1 MGDELF
7 LRSRCSGGAGCHCAG
22 MEHFY
27 VPDSTDRTPPTSS
40 RGRRVS
46 GQVGGALND
55 SMHSIKSSSTRPA
68 PARSAGA
75 AAASQ
80 DCTAALL
87 ASVFDQVSGAETDDR
102 PARSRRVR
110 RPARERR
117 RQEESQMDTSGLP
130 DLSYL
135 AYSSDEEFEEFMK
148 QPRTD
153 YTYSRSLSY
162 TAVRPEPVGPPS
174 MSRLGLRSPSHG
186 AGDSPLPAARTAPS
200 RADRGAV
207 QAAAGPALPGD
218 ERGVYE
224 STTTRVYSYRR
235 EITSRVSSNSLMSN
249 ASVAPPLSFTYSSS
263 AEVPPPPEPEP
274 SPAPPAVLPAEG
286 GPASSSSVL
295 PRSSPNSAESSR
307 PTPSLE
313 DTLLEELLGDSTLGL
328 SPGLDADSQDEE
340 WLPTDG
346 VSKLGAHR
354 CSTPYKTRP
363 GWSVR
368 RCARQALSP
377 LLRLWLALTAVCHHL
392 WTAVR
397 PLFLA
402 PVSKGVPA
410 SGPAPGVSLGL
421 AAGVSVDSARTAVGA
436 DSPVVGSVQRKERRN
451 SRPPSR
457 HRYQL
462 RPRLTPQRETPPGE
476 WSDSAAGRRN
486 GGLGVSAGRGEGS
499 TQDGSDSVRPD
510 GGPGRLVTAL
520 AWLAAVLWYVNPLRW
535 AAAAC
540 SAVISRAQTA
550 AEVLNLPR
558 GAATVAAAL
567 NPAAWARTVRRK
579 VTGSSGKLES
589 RPGWLR
595 WAGALLWGSVGTA
608 SAAPAPPSAAPGSGS
623 RAELWRRSGSLL
635 AGSGGD
641 SGTGSRAGAGG
652 PSGESWVGGAAVKEA
667 REGGGWR
674 CLPLATAALLL
685 LLLTV
690 LLLLPFLGWLGGE
703 GGESPAELLL
713 PAGRWPLPDTD
724 SVKQYLS
731 EALSSLGGALS
742 FLAGGVSYLL
752 GGILAGLTSMAE
764 GLLTIGIYSLAAVQV
779 AVTQLAGAVGSVGAV
794 LWAPLTS
801 GSALPPPTPAA
812 GTEPS
817 PVPAE
822 VVVPPA
828 AGDAGPAPTDPRL
841 SEVLVQM
848 DELKA
853 RLELLQQEY
862 QSCRSAAALP
872 PSAAAVRA
880 ALGLPS
886 GSAPLTTDRLEAA
899 EARLRGRLEAELAA
913 VRALLD
919 REDGGRDV
927 EVLLARLTALEE
939 AVPAAQRQ
947 RSRLDAEG
955 RAAAARLGSLEQ
967 EMGDL
972 RAELAHLQSALS
984 AAREALR
991 RTGSCCNGT
1000 AAHWSGTVGAELGRI
1015 ESQLLDRMQLFTT
1028 NFRKDLTADLPSL
1041 TGAAAAAAAGGSGG
1055 GGGGIS
1061 REEALAIAQHELALY
1076 DADKTGQFDFALESA
1091 GGSVLSTKCTEAY
1104 TARTARLTVL
1114 GVPLWYPSNN
1124 PRSIIQ
1130 PYGRPGECFA
1140 FHGEGQ
1146 FVIGLSRPVR
1156 PTEFVIE
1163 HIARGLT
1170 PGGRIDSAP
1179 RHCSV
1184 LAVADDGGPATLLA
1198 SFEYSAAGP
1207 PLQRFAAAPTDRP
1220 VSAVELRV
1228 TSNWG
1233 HPEYTCL
1240 YRFRVHGQPEG
1251 DAR

>member
-27 VPDSTDRTPPTSS
+27 VPDSTDRAPPTSS

-46 GQVGGALND
+46 GQAGGALND

-68 PARSAGA
+68 PSRSAGA

-110 RPARERR
+110 RPAKERR

-186 AGDSPLPAARTAPS
+186 AGDSPLPAPRTAPS
-200 RADRGAV
+200 RADRGAA
-207 QAAAGPALPGD
+207 QAAASPALPGD

-249 ASVAPPLSFTYSSS
+249 
-263 AEVPPPPEPEP
+263 
-274 SPAPPAVLPAEG
+274 
-286 GPASSSSVL
+286 
-295 PRSSPNSAESSR
+295 
-307 PTPSLE
+307 
-313 DTLLEELLGDSTLGL
+313 GDSTLGL

-392 WTAVR
+392 WTSLR

-402 PVSKGVPA
+402 PVSKGVSA
-410 SGPAPGVSLGL
+410 SGPAAGVSSGLAPGVSVGT
-421 AAGVSVDSARTAVGA
+421 ARTAVGA
-436 DSPVVGSVQRKERRN
+436 DSPVVGSVQGKERRN

-462 RPRLTPQRETPPGE
+462 RPRLTPQRDTLYGE
-476 WSDSAAGRRN
+476 WSDAAAGRQN
-486 GGLGVSAGRGEGS
+486 GGLGVSAGRDGES
-499 TQDGSDSVRPD
+499 TQDGSDSVRPG
-510 GGPGRLVTAL
+510 GGPGRLLTAL

-540 SAVISRAQTA
+540 SAAISRAQTA
-550 AEVLNLPR
+550 AEVLDLPR

-579 VTGSSGKLES
+579 LTGPSGKLES

-608 SAAPAPPSAAPGSGS
+608 SAAPAPPAAPGSGS

-641 SGTGSRAGAGG
+641 PGAGSRVGAGG
-652 PSGESWVGGAAVKEA
+652 PSAESWVGEAAVKER

-703 GGESPAELLL
+703 GGESPVELLL
-713 PAGRWPLPDTD
+713 PAGRWSLPDAD
-724 SVKQYLS
+724 SAKQYLS
-731 EALSSLGGALS
+731 EALSSLGGGLS
-742 FLAGGVSYLL
+742 FLVGGVSYLL
-752 GGILAGLTSMAE
+752 GGILAGLTSLAE
-764 GLLTIGIYSLAAVQV
+764 GLIAIGIYGLAVVQV
-779 AVTQLAGAVGSVGAV
+779 ALAQLAGAVGSAGAV

-822 VVVPPA
+822 VVVAPV
-828 AGDAGPAPTDPRL
+828 AGDADRTLSDPRL

-862 QSCRSAAALP
+862 QTCRSAAALP

-886 GSAPLTTDRLEAA
+886 DSAPLTTDRLEAA

-984 AAREALR
+984 AAREALQ

-1000 AAHWSGTVGAELGRI
+1000 AADWSGTVGAELGRM

>member
-27 VPDSTDRTPPTSS
+27 VPDSTDRAPPTSS

-110 RPARERR
+110 RPARKRR
-117 RQEESQMDTSGLP
+117 HQEESQMDTSGLP

-174 MSRLGLRSPSHG
+174 MSRLGLRSPSQYG

-200 RADRGAV
+200 RADRGAA
-207 QAAAGPALPGD
+207 QAAACPALVGD
-218 ERGVYE
+218 ER
-224 STTTRVYSYRR
+224 
-235 EITSRVSSNSLMSN
+235 
-249 ASVAPPLSFTYSSS
+249 
-263 AEVPPPPEPEP
+263 
-274 SPAPPAVLPAEG
+274 
-286 GPASSSSVL
+286 
-295 PRSSPNSAESSR
+295 
-307 PTPSLE
+307 
-313 DTLLEELLGDSTLGL
+313 GDSTLGL

-377 LLRLWLALTAVCHHL
+377 LLRLWLALTAVCHYL
-392 WTAVR
+392 WTSIR

-402 PVSKGVPA
+402 PVSK
-410 SGPAPGVSLGL
+410 
-421 AAGVSVDSARTAVGA
+421 
-436 DSPVVGSVQRKERRN
+436 
-451 SRPPSR
+451 
-457 HRYQL
+457 
-462 RPRLTPQRETPPGE
+462 
-476 WSDSAAGRRN
+476 
-486 GGLGVSAGRGEGS
+486 
-499 TQDGSDSVRPD
+499 
-510 GGPGRLVTAL
+510 
-520 AWLAAVLWYVNPLRW
+520 
-535 AAAAC
+535 
-540 SAVISRAQTA
+540 
-550 AEVLNLPR
+550 
-558 GAATVAAAL
+558 
-567 NPAAWARTVRRK
+567 
-579 VTGSSGKLES
+579 
-589 RPGWLR
+589 
-595 WAGALLWGSVGTA
+595 
-608 SAAPAPPSAAPGSGS
+608 AAPGSGS
-623 RAELWRRSGSLL
+623 RGELWRRSGSLL

-641 SGTGSRAGAGG
+641 PGAGSRAGAGG
-652 PSGESWVGGAAVKEA
+652 PSGESGAGGAAVKEG
-667 REGGGWR
+667 REVGGWR

-713 PAGRWPLPDTD
+713 PAGRWPLPDAD
-724 SVKQYLS
+724 SVKQFLW
-731 EALSSLGGALS
+731 EVLSSLAGGVS
-742 FLAGGVSYLL
+742 SLAGGVSYLL

-764 GLLTIGIYSLAAVQV
+764 GLITIGIYGLAAVQV
-779 AVTQLAGAVGSVGAV
+779 AVAQLAGAVGSAGAV

-801 GSALPPPTPAA
+801 GSAPAPLPPPTPAA

-817 PVPAE
+817 PAPAE
-822 VVVPPA
+822 VAVPPA
-828 AGDAGPAPTDPRL
+828 AGDADRTLSDPRL

-848 DELKA
+848 DELKV
-853 RLELLQQEY
+853 RLELLQEEY
-862 QSCRSAAALP
+862 QSCRSAVSLP

-886 GSAPLTTDRLEAA
+886 DSAPLTTDRLEAA
-899 EARLRGRLEAELAA
+899 EARLRGRLESELAA

-927 EVLLARLTALEE
+927 QALLARLTALEE

-967 EMGDL
+967 ELGDL
-972 RAELAHLQSALS
+972 RAELAHLQGALS
-984 AAREALR
+984 AAREALQ

-1000 AAHWSGTVGAELGRI
+1000 AADWSGTVGAELGRM

-1041 TGAAAAAAAGGSGG
+1041 TGAAVAAAAGGSGG

-1104 TARTARLTVL
+1104 TVRSARLTVL

-1130 PYGRPGECFA
+1130 PHGRPGECFA

-1184 LAVADDGGPATLLA
+1184 LAVTDDGEPATLLA

-1207 PLQRFAAAPTDRP
+1207 PLQRFAATPTDRP

-1228 TSNWG
+1228 ISNWG

-1251 DAR
+1251 GAR

>member
-1 MGDELF
+1 MVGSHV
-7 LRSRCSGGAGCHCAG
+7 LR
-22 MEHFY
+22 
-27 VPDSTDRTPPTSS
+27 SS

-249 ASVAPPLSFTYSSS
+249 
-263 AEVPPPPEPEP
+263 
-274 SPAPPAVLPAEG
+274 
-286 GPASSSSVL
+286 
-295 PRSSPNSAESSR
+295 
-307 PTPSLE
+307 
-313 DTLLEELLGDSTLGL
+313 GDSTLGL

-402 PVSKGVPA
+402 PNPVP
-410 SGPAPGVSLGL
+410 S
-421 AAGVSVDSARTAVGA
+421 
-436 DSPVVGSVQRKERRN
+436 
-451 SRPPSR
+451 
-457 HRYQL
+457 
-462 RPRLTPQRETPPGE
+462 
-476 WSDSAAGRRN
+476 
-486 GGLGVSAGRGEGS
+486 
-499 TQDGSDSVRPD
+499 
-510 GGPGRLVTAL
+510 
-520 AWLAAVLWYVNPLRW
+520 
-535 AAAAC
+535 
-540 SAVISRAQTA
+540 
-550 AEVLNLPR
+550 
-558 GAATVAAAL
+558 
-567 NPAAWARTVRRK
+567 
-579 VTGSSGKLES
+579 
-589 RPGWLR
+589 
-595 WAGALLWGSVGTA
+595 
-608 SAAPAPPSAAPGSGS
+608 
-623 RAELWRRSGSLL
+623 
-635 AGSGGD
+635 
-641 SGTGSRAGAGG
+641 
-652 PSGESWVGGAAVKEA
+652 
-667 REGGGWR
+667 
-674 CLPLATAALLL
+674 
-685 LLLTV
+685 
-690 LLLLPFLGWLGGE
+690 GWLGGE

-779 AVTQLAGAVGSVGAV
+779 ALAQLAGAVGSAGAV

-822 VVVPPA
+822 VVVAPV
-828 AGDAGPAPTDPRL
+828 AGDADRTLSDPRL

-886 GSAPLTTDRLEAA
+886 DSAPLTTDRLEAA

-927 EVLLARLTALEE
+927 QALLARLTALEE
-939 AVPAAQRQ
+939 AVPAAQQQ

-967 EMGDL
+967 EMSDL
-972 RAELAHLQSALS
+972 RAELAHLQSSLS

-1000 AAHWSGTVGAELGRI
+1000 AADWSGTVGAELGRM
-1015 ESQLLDRMQLFTT
+1015 ESQLLDRMQLFTA

-1091 GGSVLSTKCTEAY
+1091 GGSVLSTKCTEAF
-1104 TARTARLTVL
+1104 TVRTARLTVL

-1130 PYGRPGECFA
+1130 PHGRPGECFA

-1146 FVIGLSRPVR
+1146 FVIGRSRPVR

-1184 LAVADDGGPATLLA
+1184 LAVTDDGGPATLLA